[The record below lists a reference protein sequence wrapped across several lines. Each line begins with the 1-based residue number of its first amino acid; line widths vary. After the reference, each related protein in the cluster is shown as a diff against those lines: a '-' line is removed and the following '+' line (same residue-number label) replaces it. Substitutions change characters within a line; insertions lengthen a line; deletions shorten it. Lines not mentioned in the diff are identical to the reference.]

1 VAGPAA
7 LEDLTHRPHK
17 SPQAKPEEIV
27 NRVLEMRYKYPTWG
41 ARKIKARLEQLDP
54 TTNWPAAST
63 VGEILKRAGLVLKSK
78 HRRHVVPSEEACC
91 EAQAPNHLWCMDFK
105 GFFRCQNKQRCDTFT
120 ISDAYSRFLIRCEA
134 IKKTDSDSVDAVC
147 DSAMREYGMP
157 ERIRTD
163 NGVPFASSGLLGL
176 SRLELKWIRLGIVHE
191 RIDPGMPTQNARHE
205 RLHRTLK
212 EDTASPPA
220 ADLIEQQERFS
231 RFKKIYNYERPHDAL
246 NLATPGSL
254 YIPSTRPFPASIGL
268 IEYGPDF
275 IVRRV
280 KHRGDFKW
288 GNEYVFISTV
298 LSKEMI
304 GFLPIDEDL
313 YQVWWGKTWLG
324 DFDAWAMKFNP
335 RKKIQ

>member
-1 VAGPAA
+1 
-7 LEDLTHRPHK
+7 
-17 SPQAKPEEIV
+17 
-27 NRVLEMRYKYPTWG
+27 
-41 ARKIKARLEQLDP
+41 
-54 TTNWPAAST
+54 
-63 VGEILKRAGLVLKSK
+63 
-78 HRRHVVPSEEACC
+78 VVHGF
-91 EAQAPNHLWCMDFK
+91 Q

-134 IKKTDSDSVDAVC
+134 IKKTDSDSVDAIC

-176 SRLELKWIRLGIVHE
+176 SRLGLKWIRLGIVHE
-191 RIDPGMPTQNARHE
+191 RIDPGMPTQNARH
-205 RLHRTLK
+205 RTLK
-212 EDTASPPA
+212 EDAATPPA

-231 RFKKIYNYERPHDAL
+231 RFRKIYNYERPHEAL

-254 YIPSTRPFPASIGL
+254 YVPSTRPFPTSIGL

-298 LSKEMI
+298 LSKEVI